1 MDIEIFPH
9 RLLSADTT
17 EKLLNDLEDLKGV
30 KRMVIQGQ
38 RLPPEE
44 INPERQFITV
54 KGEKI
59 DLQVKTGRI
68 MMEIEEEEIIEEVK
82 KICDEILP
90 FGYNIHVGTFI
101 RKQKTVTDDIKYGE
115 AVNDL
120 PDDLVGLTDQN
131 AQLKMCI
138 RDRVYGSFYHY
149 NRFRD
154 Q

>member
-9 RLLSADTT
+9 RLLNADTT
-17 EKLLNDLEDLKGV
+17 EKLLNDLEDLEGV

-44 INPERQFITV
+44 INPDRQSITI
-54 KGEKI
+54 KGEEI
-59 DLQVKTGRI
+59 DLQVKTGRV

-82 KICDEILP
+82 TICDDILP

-115 AVNDL
+115 EVNDI
-120 PDDLVGLTDQN
+120 PDEMVGLTDQN
-131 AQLKMCI
+131 AQLSERATIIKKK
-138 RDRVYGSFYHY
+138 D
-149 NRFRD
+149 
-154 Q
+154 